1 MLLRYLLT
9 RQCEISLPQK
19 TSLVC
24 RAKRFL
30 VLTKMKKKW
39 DLEKSYGGFALLDS
53 PGKWAFLATAFKDP
67 FRRFNLEGYVQTVF
81 VSDLSKVVYESLV
94 NSITE
99 KEISHNYNYQILS
112 KYFELAAKLGGVSIK
127 SFFQGTPS
135 VILR

>member
-1 MLLRYLLT
+1 M
-9 RQCEISLPQK
+9 
-19 TSLVC
+19 
-24 RAKRFL
+24 
-30 VLTKMKKKW
+30 
-39 DLEKSYGGFALLDS
+39 DS

>member
-24 RAKRFL
+24 RTKRLL

-39 DLEKSYGGFALLDS
+39 DLEESYGGFALLDS
-53 PGKWAFLATAFKDP
+53 PGKWAFLVTAFIDP
-67 FRRFNLEGYVQTVF
+67 FRRFNLEEYVQTVL
-81 VSDLSKVVYESLV
+81 VSDSSKVVYKSLV
-94 NSITE
+94 NIITE
-99 KEISHNYNYQILS
+99 KEINHNHNYQILS
-112 KYFELAAKLGGVSIK
+112 KYFEWVAKLGGVSIK